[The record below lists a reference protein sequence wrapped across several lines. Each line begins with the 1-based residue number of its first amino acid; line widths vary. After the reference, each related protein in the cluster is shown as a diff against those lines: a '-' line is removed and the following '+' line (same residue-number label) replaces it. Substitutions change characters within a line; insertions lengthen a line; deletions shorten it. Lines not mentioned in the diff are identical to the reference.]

1 MEGTAENRISLKRM
15 CGRCRDCI
23 AMVEDRRI
31 TLSLLC
37 DGRGNIATSKAV
49 MRGDHNV
56 FS

>member
-1 MEGTAENRISLKRM
+1 
-15 CGRCRDCI
+15 
-23 AMVEDRRI
+23 MVEDRRI

-56 FS
+56 YREMIVVAIVYIGPLMLHKL